1 MDGFEKIFR
10 FAQDDAVGMSK
21 TSLKSL
27 NAGYKNVTRR
37 HDGVYGGVDGCS
49 REWGVVDES

>member
-1 MDGFEKIFR
+1 VVGFEEIFR

-27 NAGYKNVTRR
+27 DAGYKNVTRK
-37 HDGVYGGVDGCS
+37 HDGGV
-49 REWGVVDES
+49 EE